1 MENRA
6 LKVKER
12 VLNCTTSNELNE
24 LLFSRGANELE
35 LNWLVENYFTT
46 TERAQLKQIQNS
58 TQTNLF
64 SEPQPTAKTEK
75 EVEIIEYDFNEIKSA
90 IDKELKRL
98 GWSNERGKQHL
109 ISTYNKKS
117 RLSLSDEE
125 LLEFGNYL
133 KTQEEGCQ

>member
-90 IDKELKRL
+90 IDKELERL
-98 GWSNERGKQHL
+98 GWSKERGQQHL

-125 LLEFGNYL
+125 LLEFWNYL